1 MNKKNIPTLVRFGT
15 VGAGNTLV
23 DFVVFFLLTVAPRPL
38 PGRTVVFLFGRRGKQ
53 LYLESDM
60 DVSSK
65 RKSAWRGNRPVYH
78 DQSCSSGRYICPSVH
93 FSKSRPVPFYQQDV
107 RNSRRNGH
115 QLYRKQALGVSR
127 TRHRFIKKTRSE

>member
-23 DFVVFFLLTVAPRPL
+23 DFVVFFLLTSLHVPYLAAQLFSYSAGVANSYIWN
-38 PGRTVVFLFGRRGKQ
+38 RTWTFQVKEKAHGAEIVRFIMINLA
-53 LYLESDM
+53 L
-60 DVSSK
+60 
-65 RKSAWRGNRPVYH
+65 A
-78 DQSCSSGRYICPSVH
+78 GRYICPSVH